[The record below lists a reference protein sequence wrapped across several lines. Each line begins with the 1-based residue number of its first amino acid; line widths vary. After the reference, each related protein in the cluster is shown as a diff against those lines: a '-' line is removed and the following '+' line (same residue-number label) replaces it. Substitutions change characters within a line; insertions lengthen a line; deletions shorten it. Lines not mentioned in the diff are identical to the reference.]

1 MHLQIFS
8 AKQSIYLSSFLN
20 WTALHVS
27 KAVWLK
33 HAIVGPGKEEY
44 FQYSVLPTSLLG
56 SIIIVIP
63 FATDRVGNQ
72 LSMSEIF
79 SQML

>member
-1 MHLQIFS
+1 MS
-8 AKQSIYLSSFLN
+8 PKQCGLN
-20 WTALHVS
+20 MP
-27 KAVWLK
+27 
-33 HAIVGPGKEEY
+33 IVGPGKEEY

-56 SIIIVIP
+56 SIIIVMP